1 MTANSNQVGHN
12 IASDNKNSNELQ
24 WDLTLT
30 VTISSDMIQQ
40 MTDTAAVRSHYG
52 RVSKC
57 HKAIN
62 SDRAQQVTA
71 TVSTSSDNV

>member
-1 MTANSNQVGHN
+1 M
-12 IASDNKNSNELQ
+12 
-24 WDLTLT
+24 LT
-30 VTISSDMIQQ
+30 VTISSDMIQV
-40 MTDTAAVRSHYG
+40 TDTATVRSDYG

-62 SDRAQQVTA
+62 SDTAQQVTV